1 MPQAYRAPWGY
12 EGGSELLLY
21 APAHPH
27 VFFIGIGP
35 ALFAALPC
43 TTLCALSAGESVC
56 VLPTCQAVLATGSYG
71 LHSAELAHLRRRV
84 GT

>member
-12 EGGSELLLY
+12 EGGSELVLY
-21 APAHPH
+21 APAPPH

-43 TTLCALSAGESVC
+43 TTLCALLAGESVRTTN
-56 VLPTCQAVLATGSYG
+56 LPGCAGHRQLWPSQ
-71 LHSAELAHLRRRV
+71 R
-84 GT
+84 